1 MDNAELRQE
10 VIDYGRKLVEHQL
23 IQATWGNVSVRLDEG
38 HFLISPSGVDYFHVT
53 PEEVVLVSVEDGSF
67 EKGLHPSSE
76 RRMHQAIYQNRPD
89 IKAIIHTHS
98 ANCAVFAAC
107 NEGLV
112 TDEVNYPCA
121 PYAVSGS
128 ARLATR
134 VGQMFLAHDG
144 CIMANHGFVTGA
156 QTLERALEQ
165 ALEAERVAGELLG
178 L

>member
-1 MDNAELRQE
+1 MDNADLRQE
-10 VIDYGRKLVEHQL
+10 VIEYGQLLVEHHL
-23 IQATWGNVSVRLDEG
+23 IQATWGNVSVRVGDS
-38 HFLISPSGVDYFHVT
+38 FLISPSGVDYFSVR
-53 PEEVVLVSVEDGSF
+53 PEDVVLVSIAEGTY

-76 RRMHQAIYQNRPD
+76 RRMHQVIYRNRPD

-107 NEGLV
+107 HEPLV

-121 PYAVSGS
+121 DYAVSGS
-128 ARLATR
+128 KELAKR

-156 QTLERALEQ
+156 QSLRLALAQ
-165 ALEAERVAGELLG
+165 ALDAERIAGELLEA
-178 L
+178 